1 VETFV
6 HCKNNP
12 QLTMISLSIDTSGL
26 LLDQLSV
33 IEKFL
38 HHSAHRCDCFKQA
51 RLPER
56 KNKTVFNGS
65 RRRPAYSERTECTTV
80 KRRSFIV
87 GADHALDFG
96 GAIPC
101 AQPFS

>member
-1 VETFV
+1 METFV

-51 RLPER
+51 R
-56 KNKTVFNGS
+56 
-65 RRRPAYSERTECTTV
+65 SERIKPYLMEAD
-80 KRRSFIV
+80 V
-87 GADHALDFG
+87 GPL
-96 GAIPC
+96 ILREPNVR
-101 AQPFS
+101 Q